1 MFSVTGVREG
11 LLYEMLDPAQRKQD
25 PLLVAAAQFNRLFS
39 RAPGHAEE
47 LRDWTDG
54 FMKSLLDEE
63 TQEERRLRHAACL
76 LADVH
81 WRAHPD
87 HRHEESVNIVENAA
101 FLGVDHSGRSFLALA
116 ASYRYLGPDA
126 DVSPQFR
133 ALVSAQMLERARIL
147 AAATRAALVIS
158 GAMSGVLPRT
168 PIACVK
174 TKLILTLP
182 RSLADL
188 VSERLQNRLNQLARL
203 IGREP
208 VITIAG

>member
-1 MFSVTGVREG
+1 
-11 LLYEMLDPAQRKQD
+11 
-25 PLLVAAAQFNRLFS
+25 
-39 RAPGHAEE
+39 
-47 LRDWTDG
+47 
-54 FMKSLLDEE
+54 
-63 TQEERRLRHAACL
+63 
-76 LADVH
+76 
-81 WRAHPD
+81 
-87 HRHEESVNIVENAA
+87 
-101 FLGVDHSGRSFLALA
+101 
-116 ASYRYLGPDA
+116 
-126 DVSPQFR
+126 
-133 ALVSAQMLERARIL
+133 MLERARIL

>member
-1 MFSVTGVREG
+1 
-11 LLYEMLDPAQRKQD
+11 
-25 PLLVAAAQFNRLFS
+25 
-39 RAPGHAEE
+39 
-47 LRDWTDG
+47 
-54 FMKSLLDEE
+54 
-63 TQEERRLRHAACL
+63 
-76 LADVH
+76 
-81 WRAHPD
+81 
-87 HRHEESVNIVENAA
+87 
-101 FLGVDHSGRSFLALA
+101 
-116 ASYRYLGPDA
+116 
-126 DVSPQFR
+126 
-133 ALVSAQMLERARIL
+133 MLERARIL

-158 GAMSGVLPRT
+158 GAMSGVLPRA